1 MPALTFGAASMI
13 EQALSTTAA
22 GMRLWAYGA
31 AQLLTG
37 VSYLVISVAL
47 VVLLWRGRR
56 DMPFANTALAF
67 GAFVVLSGATSIAYA
82 FARTRPVGGIELALI
97 ACTSLASAVVAI
109 RLPRVVPLIL
119 RMFQATRAE
128 AHRRSEI
135 DRIFTISHDLMGI
148 LGTDGRFTRV
158 NPAFERILGYTA
170 EEMLAVNPLDLIHE
184 DDRHHAIAALAE
196 LRCHVV
202 NVSFEVRC
210 RTKPGKYRTFSWSAS
225 SDPERGL
232 IFASARDVTDERSAE
247 ERFHHAFH
255 QSGIGYALVGV
266 DGHFVQVNR
275 KLCEI
280 VGHSESQLLECTL
293 HQITHPEDRQLGEEQ
308 IGRLLRGEIDSYQME
323 KRYLRP
329 DGSEVWTLLTASPV
343 HDDVGRPLALLK
355 QIQDISARK
364 SAEAILERQTE
375 ELQRSNAELE
385 QFAYVASHDLQEP
398 LRMVA
403 SYTQML
409 AKRYRGRLDSDA
421 DEFIGYAVDGA
432 TRMQRLIEDLLTF
445 SRVGTRGKALT
456 PVAASDAVER
466 AVLDLRHTIESTGAV
481 IVHGELPIVRA
492 DDVQLTQLFQNLI
505 SNAIKFRTD
514 ATPRVEI
521 TAVQNED
528 GQWTFAVSDNG
539 IGIEPQYFEKIFAMF
554 RRLHAAHE
562 YPGSGIGLAICKK
575 IVERHGG
582 RISVASLPGAG
593 ATFSFTIP
601 RFDS

>member
-1 MPALTFGAASMI
+1 MPALSLGAASMI
-13 EQALSTTAA
+13 EQALSPTAA
-22 GMRLWAYGA
+22 GVRLWAYGA
-31 AQLLTG
+31 AELLTG
-37 VSYLVISVAL
+37 ISYLVISVAL

-56 DMPFANTALAF
+56 NMPFVNTAIAF

-82 FARTRPVGGIELALI
+82 FARIRPVGGVELALI
-97 ACTSLASAVVAI
+97 GGTSLAAAIVAI
-109 RLPRVVPLIL
+109 RLPRIVPLLL
-119 RMFQATRAE
+119 RMFQATRDE
-128 AHRRSEI
+128 ADRRAEI
-135 DRIFTISHDLMGI
+135 DRIFMISHDLMCI

-170 EEMLAVNPLDLIHE
+170 NEMLAVNPLELIHE
-184 DDRHHAIAALAE
+184 DDREHAIAAQAQLSA
-196 LRCHVV
+196 HVV

-210 RTKPGKYRTFSWSAS
+210 RTKAGRYRTFSWSAS

-232 IFASARDVTDERSAE
+232 IFASARDVSDERSAE
-247 ERFHHAFH
+247 ERFRNAFH

-266 DGHFVQVNR
+266 DGRFVQVNR

-280 VGHSESQLLECTL
+280 VGYSEARLLERTL
-293 HQITHPEDRQLGEEQ
+293 HELTHPDDRELGDEQ
-308 IGRLLRGEIDSYQME
+308 IARLLRGEIDSYQME

-343 HDDVGRPLALLK
+343 HDDAGRPLALLK
-355 QIQDISARK
+355 QVQDISARK
-364 SAEAILERQTE
+364 SAEAILERQAE

-409 AKRYRGRLDSDA
+409 AKRYRGRLDADA

-456 PVAASDAVER
+456 PVAASDALDR
-466 AVLDLRHTIESTGAV
+466 AVLNLRHMIESTGAV
-481 IVHGELPIVRA
+481 IVHGELPIVCA
-492 DDVQLTQLFQNLI
+492 DDVQLTQLFQNLLA
-505 SNAIKFRTD
+505 NAIKFRTD

-521 TAVQNED
+521 SAMQNES

-539 IGIEPQYFEKIFAMF
+539 IGIEPQYFDKIFAMF

-582 RISVASLPGAG
+582 RISVASSPGAG